1 MDLRG
6 IFKNSDNILEFPTGT
21 VIFTEGT
28 PGDVMYIILDG
39 EVEVRTGNNVV
50 QVVGPGDVVG
60 EMALIDSK
68 PRSASAVAKSG
79 CRLVPVDEKRFLFVV
94 NQTPFF
100 SLHIMRILVDRLRNM
115 NSLRNA

>member
-21 VIFTEGT
+21 AIFTEGT